1 MWELTTQLT
10 TELTTNIGAIL
21 NIGEF
26 FGMKLYDD
34 DFLKLI
40 LRLGLN
46 VFFAVIIAR
55 GLYYPNAKR
64 KDYLFSFLL
73 TNLVIFF
80 IIFTMKKYEIGTG
93 IGLGLFAIFG
103 IIRFRTST
111 MPVKEM
117 TYLFIIIGIAVIN
130 ALSSS
135 KFSWTELLFTNF
147 ALIGITYIIENKW
160 LLRHEARKVITYE
173 KIENIKTKNHHLL
186 KIDLEERTGIKISR
200 IEIGRINFLNDTAK
214 VIIYFY
220 LEDQEGGI
228 YQDEGILEIRND

>member
-1 MWELTTQLT
+1 MWELITQLT
-10 TELTTNIGAIL
+10 TDLNFNFGAL
-21 NIGEF
+21 LSADEF
-26 FGMKLYDD
+26 FGMKFYDD
-34 DFLKLI
+34 DFLKLV

-46 VFFAVIIAR
+46 LFFAGIIAR

-117 TYLFIIIGIAVIN
+117 TYLFIIIGVAVIN
-130 ALSSS
+130 SLSSS
-135 KFSWTELLFTNF
+135 KFSWTELLFTNMT
-147 ALIGITYIIENKW
+147 LIAITYIIENKW

-186 KIDLEERTGIKISR
+186 KVDLEDRTGIKISR

-214 VIIYFY
+214 VIIFFY

-228 YQDEGILEIRND
+228 YQDEGILDIRND